1 MQLQTI
7 DEKKIIEDSKK
18 DPQCFEALYNKYYEI
33 ILKFVFK
40 RVESLDDCREVTAIV
55 FTKALANIGKYTHKG
70 FPFSSWL
77 YRIAINEIAQFYR
90 NQSKHRIISL
100 NEKGLNNIVDEA
112 GKETELIT
120 VLKTALMYLPK
131 NDLLLIE
138 LRYFEEK
145 SFSEIGDILEIT
157 ENNAKVK
164 TYRAID
170 KLKKIYSKIS

>member
-1 MQLQTI
+1 MQLETI

-40 RVESLDDCREVTAIV
+40 RMESLDDCREVTAIV
-55 FTKALANIGKYTHKG
+55 FTKALANISKYTHKG

-112 GKETELIT
+112 GKETELII
-120 VLKTALMYLPK
+120 VLKTALMYLPN